1 MIDIN
6 LLREDSKA
14 IASLLKERGFD
25 FDIKKYESL
34 EKDRKVIQVKTQEL
48 QGQRNQFSK
57 NIGIEK
63 GKGNDASDLMEQVNI
78 IAETLKELENQ
89 LSIIQISL
97 NQFLLNIPNIPHDSV
112 PNGVSEKDNLVVKEF
127 GKPQKFYF

>member
-25 FDIKKYESL
+25 LDIKEYESL

-63 GKGNDASDLMEQVNI
+63 SKGNDASDLMEQVNV
-78 IAETLKELENQ
+78 IAETLKELE
-89 LSIIQISL
+89 S
-97 NQFLLNIPNIPHDSV
+97 
-112 PNGVSEKDNLVVKEF
+112 
-127 GKPQKFYF
+127 